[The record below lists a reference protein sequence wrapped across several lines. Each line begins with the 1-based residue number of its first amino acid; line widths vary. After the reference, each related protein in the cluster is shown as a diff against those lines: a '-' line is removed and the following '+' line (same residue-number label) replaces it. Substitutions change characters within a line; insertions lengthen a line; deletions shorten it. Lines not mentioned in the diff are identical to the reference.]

1 MMIAAQARRLLYR
14 LVHPEGDPEIKLLR
28 RDVRRLLRRVE
39 ELEAA
44 HRDGAERLRRAD
56 RTSAQLRLTTLLNER
71 QREDVERLPS
81 LLDESRIA
89 THVRSA
95 IASAPML
102 TDPYEHILV
111 ERLLPDDV
119 YDLLIR
125 AIPPAEFFDDRDL
138 TKQNLVF
145 PMELGPT
152 LPSAAWGFMDTV
164 IARQVIRPAVL
175 EKFHAPLQD
184 HFATVF
190 GPGFVEQS
198 NALPQSV
205 HGGRLMLRRPGYHL
219 GPHRDPKRAML
230 TCLLYFARPGDSD
243 AHGTQLFRVH
253 GDSEASYKTT
263 YYPEEEGRRCELVKS
278 VPFRPNTM
286 LVSLNSRGAH
296 GATIPADAPAQLERY
311 AYQFYVAPDNRA
323 LATLIKSLPPAQRAM
338 WNDKAQATGEWG

>member
-1 MMIAAQARRLLYR
+1 MIAAQARRLLYR
-14 LVHPEGDPEIKLLR
+14 LVHPEGDPEIKVLR

-44 HRDGAERLRRAD
+44 HRDEAERLRRAD
-56 RTSAQLRLTTLLNER
+56 RTSAQLRLTTLLNQR

-81 LLDESRIA
+81 LLDEQGIA
-89 THVRSA
+89 AHVRGA
-95 IASAPML
+95 IASAPL
-102 TDPYEHILV
+102 LIDPYEHILV

-119 YDLLIR
+119 YELLIR
-125 AIPPAEFFDDRDL
+125 AIPPAEFFDDRDR

-152 LPSAAWGFMDTV
+152 LPSVAWAFMDRV
-164 IARQVIRPAVL
+164 IAQQIVRPAVL
-175 EKFHAPLQD
+175 EKFHAPLQE

-190 GPGFVEQS
+190 GRAFVEQA
-198 NALPQSV
+198 NALPQSA

-230 TCLLYFARPGDSD
+230 TCLLYFARPGDSE

-253 GDSEASYKTT
+253 DDAEASYKTT
-263 YYPEEEGRRCELVKS
+263 YYPAEEGRRCELVKL

-296 GATIPADAPAQLERY
+296 GAVIPPDAPAHLERY
-311 AYQFYVAPDNRA
+311 TYQFYVAPDNRA
-323 LATLIKSLPPAQRAM
+323 LGTLIKSLPPAQRAM
-338 WNDKAQATGEWG
+338 WNDKAQATAEWA